1 MTICISS
8 EDDSRISI
16 ASTDLISLCTCI
28 RSSYDGRFSST
39 ICIKYSLYFIK
50 NRKKIKIHLPFFH
63 QPIFQQCLQ

>member
-39 ICIKYSLYFIK
+39 IRNKLGLISFFFLINYVADKLCAH
-50 NRKKIKIHLPFFH
+50 HLR
-63 QPIFQQCLQ
+63 IFSA